1 MTVAQLRSAIAEGLG
16 EDHNLTGR
24 CNVRFAGGAE
34 DFALVL
40 TPGRVVFDR
49 AADGADATVRIE
61 QLDTLLAKMPS
72 TDVRSPELKQWLSIS
87 GDGELAANAVL
98 LSLQR
103 PADGAE
109 QLLQSVENI
118 SRLMSVRAIERV
130 ERPPLDEVLRRIH
143 GGVPFIVTGALSWR
157 ALGHSL
163 DTFLERHGGAPLPTA
178 FGDPSE
184 TVSAFVR
191 RVRRGGEGG
200 RSYTLGVS
208 LPEALRPEFPPAYGD
223 PSQLTPPQL
232 WLGAGR
238 DVRVPVTPLHRD
250 LMCGMLG
257 HVYGRKRFV
266 IFPPHQSR
274 AVYARRSFHFFQ
286 TCWAAP
292 HAPDFERYPK
302 LREATPIEFVLE
314 PGELLIQPAGWFHSV
329 FSLDE
334 LTMSISYF
342 A

>member
-1 MTVAQLRSAIAEGLG
+1 MTVSQLQSAIAEGLG
-16 EDHNLTGR
+16 EHHNLTGR
-24 CNVRFAGGAE
+24 IHVRFANAAH

-40 TPGRVVFDR
+40 SPGRVTFER
-49 AADGADATVRIE
+49 ANGGGEATVTIKA
-61 QLDTLLAKMPS
+61 LDALLAKMPS
-72 TDVRSPELKQWLSIS
+72 TDVRAPELEQWLSIS

-103 PADGAE
+103 PADGVE

-118 SRLMSVRAIERV
+118 SRLMNVKAIERIA
-130 ERPPLDEVLRRIH
+130 RPPLEEVLRRIH
-143 GGVPFIVTGALSWR
+143 GGVPFIVTGALAWR
-157 ALGHSL
+157 SLEHSI
-163 DTFLERHGGAPLPTA
+163 DVFLERHGGAPLPTA
-178 FGDPSE
+178 FGDAPE
-184 TVSAFVR
+184 TVRAFVG

-200 RSYTLGVS
+200 RSYTLGVA
-208 LPEALRPEFPPAYGD
+208 LPEALLPEFPPAYGA
-223 PSQLTPPQL
+223 PSQLSPPQL

-250 LMCGMLG
+250 MMCGMLG

-274 AVYARRSFHFFQ
+274 AVYARKSFHFFQ

-314 PGELLIQPAGWFHSV
+314 PGELLVQPAGWFHSV